1 MIPHPV
7 IERSGIT
14 IRGFTLGPWQTNCYV
29 VSAEASAG
37 QPAACWLIDASFTP
51 GRMIAQ
57 IRDSGLRPSL
67 LLLTHAHLDHI
78 AGVAECC
85 NAFAPLPVAI
95 NAEEARWLGD
105 PELNLSMLTGLP
117 TTAPG
122 PDRELS
128 DDETL
133 VLGKH
138 DCRVLHVPGHSPGS
152 VAFYFPGANTVIAGD
167 ALFRESVGRTDFP
180 NSSPQVL
187 ARSIRT
193 RLYTLPS
200 ATMVLPGHGPATTIA
215 HELKHNPFV
224 RG

>member
-7 IERSGIT
+7 IERAGIT

-29 VSAEASAG
+29 VSSPSGDG
-37 QPAACWLIDASFTP
+37 QPPACWLIDASFTP

-57 IRDSGLRPSL
+57 IRDAGLHPTL

-85 NAFAPLPVAI
+85 SAFSPLPVAI
-95 NAEEARWLGD
+95 HADESRWLSD

-122 PDRELS
+122 PDRLLADDQVLS
-128 DDETL
+128 
-133 VLGKH
+133 LGRH

-152 VAFYFPGANTVIAGD
+152 VAFHFPGPNIVIAGD

-180 NSSPQVL
+180 NASPHVL
-187 ARSIRT
+187 ERSIRT

-200 ATMVLPGHGPATTIA
+200 ETLVLPGHGPSTTIA
-215 HELKHNPFV
+215 HEMKHNPFV
-224 RG
+224 RA